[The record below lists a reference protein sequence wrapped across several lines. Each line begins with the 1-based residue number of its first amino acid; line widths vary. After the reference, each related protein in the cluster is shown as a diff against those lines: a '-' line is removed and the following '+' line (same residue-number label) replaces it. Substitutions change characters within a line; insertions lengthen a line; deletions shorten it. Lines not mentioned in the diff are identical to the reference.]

1 MTTKK
6 DDSSNQSIGY
16 LTGIAYRAINRTL
29 SNNLKVAG
37 NKITS
42 EQYGVLKQLWAKQ
55 GLTQLDIAKA
65 THKDKP
71 GITRLLNNLEQKGLI
86 ERKVNKED
94 KRCNKIYLTKA
105 GKDLKKSSVQIGTNT
120 KDQAIEGVSEKELE
134 ICKKVLAQIS
144 TNLEEN
150 NI

>member
-1 MTTKK
+1 MTTKN
-6 DDSSNQSIGY
+6 DNISDNSIGC
-16 LTGIAYRAINRTL
+16 LTGIAYRAVNRTL
-29 SNNLKVAG
+29 SNNLRIAG

-42 EQYGVLKQLWAKQ
+42 EQYGILKQLWSTQ

-86 ERKVNKED
+86 ERRVNKDD

-105 GKDLKKSSVQIGTNT
+105 GKDLEKTSIELGLKTR
-120 KDQAIEGVSEKELE
+120 KQALEGVNKKELE
-134 ICKKVLAQIS
+134 ICNKVLWEIS
-144 TNLEEN
+144 RNLEE
-150 NI
+150 

>member
-1 MTTKK
+1 MTTKNNNISK
-6 DDSSNQSIGY
+6 NSIGY

-29 SNNLKVAG
+29 SNNLKSEG
-37 NKITS
+37 NRITS

-86 ERKVNKED
+86 ERKVNKDD

-105 GKDLKKSSVQIGTNT
+105 GKKLEKSSIDIGLKTRVQ
-120 KDQAIEGVSEKELE
+120 ALEGVNPSELE
-134 ICKKVLAQIS
+134 ICKKVLWEIS
-144 TNLEEN
+144 ANLEE
-150 NI
+150 